1 MVLLTET
8 CIYVCLCLMQCYD
21 VHSMFYYV
29 SCSKICIMVAMS
41 SSLCTYKYLTHAVQG
56 VPDFHDDLF

>member
-1 MVLLTET
+1 MFV
-8 CIYVCLCLMQCYD
+8 CISCNVMMFTLCSIM
-21 VHSMFYYV
+21 
-29 SCSKICIMVAMS
+29 SCSKHCIMVAMS